1 MEPMD
6 YIASNGHHRSNG
18 HYDPVH
24 SASTYWASPHPQSQ
38 NPGPYPWQAQAPSLP
53 HIYSHHVG
61 PPVPS
66 SGPDPYSH
74 HAAMLPPLQ
83 GLPPPGPFSGSMH
96 GPISPRLNAHPQS
109 YRNSMPVPVPS
120 VPASIGNHSHDAA
133 FANQIPGGT
142 HMDWQSPMAG
152 PEANSM
158 HRPNYGY
165 PDSGANNFGH
175 SYSNQ
180 YFSNFAPA
188 PQPPLP
194 YYPASTRRSH
204 FSTASIA
211 TRGFGGISSPNRPAP
226 PSTGFRRSHPRQ
238 RRSTSSRTMATE
250 VGREDEDEGYYGPPD
265 YLLHS
270 PGGSDSSQ
278 DADEVFIR
286 QMQIARGSVST
297 KMVASKITLRS
308 LQSVELE
315 ELPEADRSCVICYN
329 DYCVETP
336 EGVKEAPLRL
346 PKCGHVF
353 GDHCIKK
360 WFEDSDS
367 CPYCRD
373 KLHAEPKTQ
382 SSSSARAFMNL
393 MRSRGLNAP
402 PGMAAQQLPD
412 EVLAHLRAHHTIADH
427 QRNGSPPHAVTA
439 SRRSPPGEGVEHHHR
454 RTRARHDNANT
465 HDTLPVPESR
475 NRTVSTETPPQPTV
489 PAVELPSIRPQP
501 EQLPAERQTQEWGRG
516 HVQDANPV
524 STSGQDR
531 SAEAQLPPAVLP
543 ELSPYPSQ
551 DGQDQHLRAR
561 TLRNPLQVQTGSPY
575 EGLGNNE
582 TAPDM
587 PYHSNHRW

>member
-6 YIASNGHHRSNG
+6 YIASNGHQRPNG

-24 SASTYWASPHPQSQ
+24 SASTYWASHPQSQ
-38 NPGPYPWQAQAPSLP
+38 NPGPYPWQAQTPSLP
-53 HIYSHHVG
+53 HIYSHQVG
-61 PPVPS
+61 LPPPS

-83 GLPPPGPFSGSMH
+83 GLPPSGPFSGSMH
-96 GPISPRLNAHPQS
+96 GPISPRLGGHPQS
-109 YRNSMPVPVPS
+109 YRSSMPLAVPP

-142 HMDWQSPMAG
+142 HMDWQSHMPG

-158 HRPNYGY
+158 HRPNYPY
-165 PDSGANNFGH
+165 PDSGANFAH

-194 YYPASTRRSH
+194 YYPVSTRRSH

-211 TRGFGGISSPNRPAP
+211 TRGFGGIPSPNRPAP
-226 PSTGFRRSHPRQ
+226 PSTGYRRSHPRP
-238 RRSTSSRTMATE
+238 RRSTSSRPMATE

-265 YLLHS
+265 YVLHS

-278 DADEVFIR
+278 ESDEVFIR

-297 KMVASKITLRS
+297 KMVASKMTLRS

-329 DYCVETP
+329 EYCVETP

-346 PKCGHVF
+346 PKCGHIF

-382 SSSSARAFMNL
+382 GGSSARAFMNL
-393 MRSRGLNAP
+393 MRSRGIN
-402 PGMAAQQLPD
+402 PGLAAQQLPD
-412 EVLAHLRAHHTIADH
+412 EVLAHLRAHPTGADR
-427 QRNGSPPHAVTA
+427 RNGSPPHAVTA
-439 SRRSPPGEGVEHHHR
+439 ARRSPPREGVEHQHR
-454 RTRARHDNANT
+454 RTRARHDNSNT
-465 HDTLPVPESR
+465 HNTLPIPDSR
-475 NRTVSTETPPQPTV
+475 NRAVSTETPRQPTV

-501 EQLPAERQTQEWGRG
+501 EQLPVERQPQEWGRG
-516 HVQDANPV
+516 HAQDANVV
-524 STSGQDR
+524 STSAQDR
-531 SAEAQLPPAVLP
+531 GVETQLPPAVLP
-543 ELSPYPSQ
+543 ELSPYSSQ
-551 DGQDQHLRAR
+551 YAQDQRPRAR

-587 PYHSNHRW
+587 PYHSNQRW